1 MKNKIMQIKKL
12 QFIYDNDGLSHI
24 TCLLNN
30 KKFFD
35 IDYFDF
41 ICFLCDN
48 DDNLKKYFDK
58 FETLEGLIDDLR
70 SLEFDFKSSCE
81 RYINKQFTKEEL
93 EEFTYSEY

>member
-1 MKNKIMQIKKL
+1 MKFRNWGQ
-12 QFIYDNDGLSHI
+12 NDQN
-24 TCLLNN
+24 TPNN
-30 KKFFD
+30 KTMALKLG
-35 IDYFDF
+35 
-41 ICFLCDN
+41 FL
-48 DDNLKKYFDK
+48 KRYFDK